1 MEKII
6 GIEKP
11 AGKVRKYIFWKI
23 SLNGIFFLWTLRFH
37 EIFCMKCQLRPSI
50 KIRVYR
56 FRNHDQ
62 KMENYLLNIFFW
74 KIIVKW
80 QQLWDFNNFSAKL
93 LRIVDTIFRLR
104 TWYPAYTK
112 NSGSLFTDHN
122 LRLNTRMIA
131 HCPKLNMIEE
141 K

>member
-23 SLNGIFFLWTLRFH
+23 SSNGIFFYEFWDFTRFFVWNASYAPVLFP
-37 EIFCMKCQLRPSI
+37 ESWS
-50 KIRVYR
+50 
-56 FRNHDQ
+56 
-62 KMENYLLNIFFW
+62 ENRKLFVDHLFW

-112 NSGSLFTDHN
+112 NSGSLFTDYN
-122 LRLNTRMIA
+122 LRLNTRMIT